1 MFRKDYI
8 QKLLEQLSIAIAK
21 VIVNVNKAN
30 EDGNTSE
37 ALEISDSALQSE
49 FDLELNDLI
58 ALHPEETIGFL
69 TEQKQ
74 LIPGKLNLLA
84 DLLFATTN
92 AYEKSGNN
100 IIAKNLLKKT
110 LLLYEYVNLTEKTFL
125 QSRQQNINT
134 IKTRLYELE

>member
-8 QKLLEQLSIAIAK
+8 QKLLEQLSIAIAR
-21 VIVNVNKAN
+21 VITDVTKTNA
-30 EDGNTSE
+30 DGNTNE
-37 ALEISDSALQSE
+37 ALEISDAALQSE
-49 FDLELNDLI
+49 FDLKLNDLI

-92 AYEKSGNN
+92 VYEKSENN
-100 IIAKNLLKKT
+100 IIAKNLLEKT
-110 LLLYEYVNLTEKTFL
+110 LLIYEYVNLTEKTFL
-125 QSRQQNINT
+125 QSRQKNITT
-134 IKTRLYELE
+134 IKARLYELE